1 MPKPRSSQLESP
13 TGRRKL
19 AVAKKPYWAKIA
31 PGIALGYRRNEGA
44 GTWSLRASDGH
55 GHEWL
60 KRIALADDLEPA
72 APPAVLTYWQALE
85 AARKLARRQPG
96 DPADETRPATV
107 DEALD
112 AYAADLTS
120 RGANAYNAG
129 WARHHLSGA
138 LLAKPV
144 ALLSATDL
152 RRWRDGLTAKG
163 LAPATVNR
171 VRNAVRAALE
181 LTAKHDR
188 QISNQGEW
196 RTGLEGLPDAQEA
209 RNVVLDDA
217 TVLRL
222 IEVAYQ
228 HGQHLGLLVDVLAV
242 TGTRPSQAARLRVED
257 LRLDPVKPTLM
268 VPKSGKGGSRNR
280 VARKAQRYPV
290 PITPALMVQLGQ
302 HAGGRSG
309 DAPLLTRDGDHGW
322 GQDPHLHYRRPFAEV
337 VAAAGLDPATV
348 TIYALR
354 HSSIVRGLLANTPI
368 RVVAA
373 NHDTSVRMIEAH
385 YSRFISQ
392 HSDELSRKALL
403 QTVPPATNVVSIA
416 GR

>member
-1 MPKPRSSQLESP
+1 MPKPRNAKMESATARLRLP
-13 TGRRKL
+13 VR
-19 AVAKKPYWAKIA
+19 KKPYWTKISLA
-31 PGIALGYRRNEGA
+31 VHLGYRRNESV
-44 GTWSLRASDGH
+44 GTWSVRSSDGH
-55 GHEWL
+55 GHEWV

-85 AARKLARRQPG
+85 AARSLARRQPG
-96 DPADETRPATV
+96 DPADEARPATV
-107 DEALD
+107 AEALD
-112 AYAADLTS
+112 AYAGDLKA
-120 RGANAYNAG
+120 RGANDYNAE
-129 WARHHLSGA
+129 WARHHLSGT
-138 LLAKPV
+138 LLSKPV

-152 RRWRDGLTAKG
+152 RKWRDSLTAKG

-181 LTAKHDR
+181 LAGKHDR
-188 QISNQGEW
+188 RIANQGEW

-209 RNVVLDDA
+209 RNVVLDDR
-217 TVLRL
+217 TVVRL
-222 IEVAYQ
+222 IQVAYEQ
-228 HGQHLGLLVDVLAV
+228 DRHLGLLVDVLAV

-257 LRLDPVKPTLM
+257 LKLDPAKPTLM

-290 PITPALMVQLGQ
+290 PITPALAVQLGY
-302 HAGGRSG
+302 HVGGRPA
-309 DAPLLTRDGDHGW
+309 DAPLMTRDGDHGW
-322 GQDPHLHYRRPFAEV
+322 GHDPHLRYRRPFAET

-368 RVVAA
+368 RIVAA

-385 YSRFISQ
+385 YSKYIAA
-392 HSDELSRKALL
+392 HSDEISRKALL
-403 QTVPPATNVVSIA
+403 QSVPPAANVTSIA